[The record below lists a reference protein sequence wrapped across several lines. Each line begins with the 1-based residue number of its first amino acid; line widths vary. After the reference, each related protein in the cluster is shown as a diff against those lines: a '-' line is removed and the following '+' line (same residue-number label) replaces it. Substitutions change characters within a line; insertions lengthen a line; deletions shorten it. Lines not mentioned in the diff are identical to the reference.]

1 MIGVVIATHADI
13 AEAMLATARRVIQYD
28 GKAAAVEIL
37 ETDTTASYEQRLR
50 RAVTEVEQPQ
60 GVLVLTDMFGGTPS
74 NVSMTLHESNRIE
87 VLTGANLPMV
97 IKALQLSGGEEP
109 LTQVA
114 QEVKDAGVRAIAVA
128 SDVLAGDKA

>member
-1 MIGVVIATHADI
+1 MIGVVIATHAHI

-37 ETDTTASYEQRLR
+37 EADTTASYEQRLR
-50 RAVTEVEQPQ
+50 QAVTEVEQPQ

-97 IKALQLSGGEEP
+97 IKALQLSGGEEL
-109 LTQVA
+109 LTLVA

-128 SDVLAGDKA
+128 SDVLAGDRT